1 MKELPCINEVNL
13 PICLSRCENF
23 ASVADRECVFS
34 DEDGQ
39 DYKQEALK
47 QSMRR
52 ISSQMTKL
60 SNIISH
66 IVDCDDVSGKFSSC
80 PIDIKEL
87 SRNSDDSVPKEADD
101 ETNGYEN
108 IPTCFE
114 NVPSDTGNVPRKVE
128 NVPNDPEK
136 VVNDAKN
143 APVNVENGDR
153 NPDMIPYDAE
163 TATSTEDTATG
174 GDAALKSADSTT
186 GNVVN
191 TPPSSAGSVG
201 ILEDT
206 AIPSET
212 GNPSTRRVKSKAGKI
227 RSFFKRKSRKDKKN
241 ERYMESPV

>member
-23 ASVADRECVFS
+23 ASVADRECLFS

-39 DYKQEALK
+39 DYKDEDGQEALM

-66 IVDCDDVSGKFSSC
+66 TVDCDNVSGKLSSC
-80 PIDIKEL
+80 PVDIKEL
-87 SRNSDDSVPKEADD
+87 ARNSDDSVPKEANV
-101 ETNGYEN
+101 ETNGYQN
-108 IPTCFE
+108 IPTDFE

-128 NVPNDPEK
+128 NIPNDPE
-136 VVNDAKN
+136 N

-174 GDAALKSADSTT
+174 GDAALKCADSTT

-191 TPPSSAGSVG
+191 TPPSSAGSVA
-201 ILEDT
+201 ILEDMP
-206 AIPSET
+206 IPRQT
-212 GNPSTRRVKSKAGKI
+212 GNPSTGRVKSKTGKI
-227 RSFFKRKSRKDKKN
+227 RSFFKKKSRKDERK

>member
-1 MKELPCINEVNL
+1 M
-13 PICLSRCENF
+13 
-23 ASVADRECVFS
+23 VADRECLFS

-87 SRNSDDSVPKEADD
+87 ARNSDDSVPKETDD

-108 IPTCFE
+108 IPTGSE

-191 TPPSSAGSVG
+191 TPPSSAGSVA

-206 AIPSET
+206 PIPSET
-212 GNPSTRRVKSKAGKI
+212 GNTSTGRVKSKTGKI
-227 RSFFKRKSRKDKKN
+227 RSFFKKKSRKGKRN